1 MVFERELNRCAQ
13 IFTSAQYSHAFQML
27 TLLIRKSLLQSGDQL
42 LRWHRLFIIG
52 NTVALLPASSVVV
65 CTVTSYSTG
74 NITPLQ
80 QPACNTK
87 VSHHR
92 PAAVGPGGSALARAW
107 AGRRG
112 SCATPS
118 KESQKAVGSLRT
130 WALWEDLRETIPWG
144 LSQKRVQLPPGWLC
158 KEVNQQTNPTMK
170 AEV

>member
-42 LRWHRLFIIG
+42 LQWHRLFIIG

-80 QPACNTK
+80 QPTCNTK

-112 SCATPS
+112 SCAAPQQRVTESSGISKDLGSVRRFERNNSLRSES
-118 KESQKAVGSLRT
+118 KESPAPSWLAVQG
-130 WALWEDLRETIPWG
+130 G
-144 LSQKRVQLPPGWLC
+144 
-158 KEVNQQTNPTMK
+158 
-170 AEV
+170 

>member
-52 NTVALLPASSVVV
+52 NTAALLPASSVVV
-65 CTVTSYSTG
+65 CTVISYSTG
-74 NITPLQ
+74 NVTPLQ

-92 PAAVGPGGSALARAW
+92 PAAVGPGGSAIARAW

-112 SCATPS
+112 SCAAPQQRVTESSGISKDLGSVRRFERNNSLRSES
-118 KESQKAVGSLRT
+118 KESPAPSWLAVQG
-130 WALWEDLRETIPWG
+130 G
-144 LSQKRVQLPPGWLC
+144 
-158 KEVNQQTNPTMK
+158 
-170 AEV
+170 